1 MENDIL
7 DSLEDLGYSGP
18 LLEEDKF
25 NVALEQGPRSPD
37 YTQLVSWLTE
47 SIRLFCGVEEQVNAI
62 TSCPYKV
69 LSDGPVNN
77 DNNKNEWAGEVL
89 FCSFLDIIKKVFLTK
104 SKYLSQKCI
113 HKNLLPKEQCVNRKQ
128 KLMNTF
134 DHFLIKYDFLTTEL
148 ASVKML
154 SVTKPASLKVVDPSA
169 KPSDDAESDT
179 AKHLKMMLIA
189 LGFPKPPANITTFQL
204 FSKVESKVKEIVTKD
219 PSQIGKPL
227 LKVRLSDK
235 QWEQVLRI
243 NDSLLKEYQLR
254 REMLLKRLDQKQD
267 KIAEIYQPL
276 RKALTAKCNVG
287 VGRILSA
294 RDDLTRIEKTSSG
307 EGRVKCALNK
317 VPDRGGR
324 AWEHEPPPPEMP
336 AFQKRGRGGGHGG
349 RGGKV
354 QGGWG
359 DSSGGNVG
367 GQWSQGGGGHRGG
380 GQGYNPSYNQGGG
393 GYSQSYQ
400 GGGGG
405 RGGGHH
411 GGGGYQGGGGGY
423 NQGYQQGGGGYNQGG
438 YQDYNQDR
446 RGGGRGGSA
455 RGRGRGGRG
464 GR

>member
-69 LSDGPVNN
+69 LSDGPV
-77 DNNKNEWAGEVL
+77 
-89 FCSFLDIIKKVFLTK
+89 
-104 SKYLSQKCI
+104 SQRL
-113 HKNLLPKEQCVNRKQ
+113 NTRESRLQLL
-128 KLMNTF
+128 
-134 DHFLIKYDFLTTEL
+134 DFLTTEL

-204 FSKVESKVKEIVTKD
+204 FSKVESK
-219 PSQIGKPL
+219 
-227 LKVRLSDK
+227 
-235 QWEQVLRI
+235 
-243 NDSLLKEYQLR
+243 
-254 REMLLKRLDQKQD
+254 QKQD

-294 RDDLTRIEKTSSG
+294 RDG
-307 EGRVKCALNK
+307 
-317 VPDRGGR
+317 
-324 AWEHEPPPPEMP
+324 
-336 AFQKRGRGGGHGG
+336 GRGGGHGG

>member
-62 TSCPYKV
+62 TNPDDSGNFMLELSGFMREYGCPYKV
-69 LSDGPVNN
+69 LSDGPV
-77 DNNKNEWAGEVL
+77 
-89 FCSFLDIIKKVFLTK
+89 
-104 SKYLSQKCI
+104 SQRL
-113 HKNLLPKEQCVNRKQ
+113 NTRESRLQLL
-128 KLMNTF
+128 
-134 DHFLIKYDFLTTEL
+134 DFLTTEL

-254 REMLLKRLDQKQD
+254 REMLLKRLDVTIQSFLWSDTAKQKQD

-317 VPDRGGR
+317 VLIPKVPDRGGR

-336 AFQKRGRGGGHGG
+336 AFQKRDAS
-349 RGGKV
+349 
-354 QGGWG
+354 QPQ
-359 DSSGGNVG
+359 SG
-367 GQWSQGGGGHRGG
+367 
-380 GQGYNPSYNQGGG
+380 
-393 GYSQSYQ
+393 
-400 GGGGG
+400 
-405 RGGGHH
+405 
-411 GGGGYQGGGGGY
+411 
-423 NQGYQQGGGGYNQGG
+423 
-438 YQDYNQDR
+438 